1 MKNTRG
7 LLSFALSVMLIVSVL
22 PIGGFAA
29 IAENSSGRC
38 GSNLVWEY
46 DASTATLTI
55 SNTGT
60 YSTEMYN
67 YSYGKTPWFAFE
79 DSIKTV
85 NADSL
90 VSSVGKGAFTDCE
103 SLETVNMPGVT
114 NVGDYAFEGCSSL
127 KNIILSS
134 NASWSSVIIGEYA
147 FAYCSSLTKMI
158 IPFYWATIGKN
169 AFEWCENL
177 TTIGID
183 NHTNIGDYAFSHCPI
198 SSIYMI
204 RNGSPFAGTISN
216 NAFSGVT
223 ADVYYFY
230 DYPPYQNNVFGG
242 QFTYKKMSSGLI
254 GYNAY
259 WNYDQANEL
268 LTISGEGELFKYTG
282 GSALPWMGQNS
293 SSSYV
298 SDIKTIVVEDGIT
311 VIPQYAFEY
320 MGNVESVTLP
330 NTLLKLYPNA
340 FNDCKSLTKLVIPS
354 SVEYVDGQ
362 WYWYRCP
369 NLNDVYYVGTEQ
381 EWNNVYT
388 CKEPNSYCITPYF
401 LTYHAATQSCT
412 TVGYPAHY
420 EFDGTTNHTFYDLNK
435 IAIATPEP
443 SKLDHSFNDVWNT
456 NATRHWHTCTLCGTA
471 VSDDANH
478 SYDNPCDETC
488 NVCGYTRIVNH
499 EFNSKWSQDS
509 TNHWHE
515 CTICGNAVK
524 DVGNH
529 IYSNACDTT
538 CNTCGYERSV
548 THSFATTWTSDSMN
562 HWHKCTV
569 CGKADVQLYHVY
581 DNSCD
586 ATCNVCGY
594 VRQIEHNYSVYY
606 YADDDSHWRLCS
618 VCGEKSDYEPH
629 AWDDGIVTKSPSC
642 IETGVRTYTCS
653 VCGKK
658 RTEAIETTGHTIV
671 RDEAVPASC
680 TIDGMTAGSH
690 CSVCGEIFDPQE
702 PIPSSGH
709 NFSRWGCDSLFHW
722 LECSVCGEKDDCRY
736 PHDYDHNYD
745 NDCNTCGYVRT
756 VNPVSSPIKSIQVG
770 KVTLIEN
777 ISGYRNDMNN
787 CFVYTIP
794 ETLDITVTLNNGTV
808 LTAEEN
814 HGFIIDSEYYFP
826 RYNPDTSGWV
836 AGNTYTVNAELCG
849 KKFSFDVEIIANDY
863 TKLTIE
869 QSDDFY
875 LIFEKRDGTEE
886 RHRVISFDPRLGDQG
901 LIGGILKTDKYE
913 FPLVKFHYSAPDNGY
928 SEYEKNVFLE
938 IGNMTSNTVNNFYWL
953 KAQVLKNDYIM
964 ATMMYR
970 WYSNYSN
977 NQIFR
982 GFDRNHYNLDD
993 AITIASNALLKW
1005 KAQSYEVIGDVNYA
1019 YVSADDM
1026 MYALRYMFGLTGVD
1040 LTKYSLYNSK
1050 NPNQIKVVSIDGGC
1064 GPSSEKLIYENGQWE
1079 LTFKE
1084 LEADYP
1090 YDHIHFVLAE
1100 DFTIRTIEFVSDTEQ
1115 DIPLITVESKQ
1126 SVVGKEFTVSVDVSN
1141 NTGFSY
1147 LELTPVYA
1155 DELTL
1160 VKVDNGEIISD
1171 LTKAN
1176 QYLWL
1181 SDDDVYT
1188 NGNLMTFTFTTDKNT
1203 PAGKYEIGF
1212 VLRNCINNNEDNVDI
1227 RVVNGAVEIID
1238 FIYGD
1243 ANDDG
1248 VINGQDIVRLKKYI
1262 ANYDYNTNT
1271 CSVGIGGGSDANG
1284 DGIVNGQDVVRLK
1297 KYIANYDYTT
1307 ETSTVVLGPQN

>member
-1 MKNTRG
+1 MKKAKRF
-7 LLSFALSVMLIVSVL
+7 LAFVLSVILIFSVL
-22 PIGGFAA
+22 PTGTLTAL
-29 IAENSSGRC
+29 AETTSGYC
-38 GSNLVWEY
+38 GSNLLWEY
-46 DASTATLTI
+46 DTQTDTLTI

-79 DSIKTV
+79 DSIKIV

-90 VSSVGKGAFTDCE
+90 VSSVGKGAFTNCE

-114 NVGDYAFEGCSSL
+114 KVGDCAFEGCSSL

-134 NASWSSVIIGEYA
+134 NASWSPATIGEYA
-147 FAYCSSLTKMI
+147 FAYCSSLTKI
-158 IPFYWATIGKN
+158 VIPFQRATIGKN

-183 NHTNIGDYAFSHCPI
+183 NYANIGDYAFAHCPI

-204 RNGSPFAGTISN
+204 RNENPFAGTVSK
-216 NAFSGVT
+216 NAFSGVN

-230 DYPPYQNNVFGG
+230 GYAPYQNNGFGG
-242 QFTYKKMSSGLI
+242 ELTYKKVTSGLI
-254 GYNAY
+254 GYNAF
-259 WNYDQANEL
+259 WNYDQTNEL

-282 GSALPWMGQNS
+282 GSALPWMYLNNGSYQS
-293 SSSYV
+293 S
-298 SDIKTIVVEDGIT
+298 IKTIVVEDGIT

-320 MGNVESVTLP
+320 MGNVECVALP

-340 FNDCKSLTKLVIPS
+340 FNDCKSLTEIVIPS

-443 SKLDHSFNDVWNT
+443 SKLDHTFSDVWNT

-488 NVCGYTRIVNH
+488 NVCGYTRNVIH
-499 EFNSKWSQDS
+499 EYNSKWSYD
-509 TNHWHE
+509 TVNHWHE
-515 CTICGNAVK
+515 CTNCGTAISDISKHVYTN
-524 DVGNH
+524 
-529 IYSNACDTT
+529 SCDAT
-538 CNTCGYERSV
+538 CNICGYERSV

-562 HWHKCTV
+562 HWHKCTI
-569 CGKADVQLYHVY
+569 CGKADIQLYHVY

-594 VRQIEHNYSVYY
+594 VRQIEHNYSANY
-606 YADDDSHWRLCS
+606 YADNDSHWRLCS
-618 VCGEKSDYEPH
+618 VCGEKADYESH

-690 CSVCGEIFDPQE
+690 CSVCGEIFEPQE

-709 NFSRWGCDSLFHW
+709 NFSRWGYNSLCHW
-722 LECSVCGEKDDCRY
+722 LECSICGEKDDYLY
-736 PHDYDHNYD
+736 PHIYDHNYD
-745 NDCNTCGYVRT
+745 EDCNTCGYVRT
-756 VNPVSSPIKSIQVG
+756 VNPVNSPIKSIQAG
-770 KVTLIEN
+770 KITLIEN
-777 ISGYRNDMNN
+777 ISGYRDDMNN

-849 KKFSFDVEIIANDY
+849 KIFSFDVEIIANDY
-863 TKLTIE
+863 TGLNIE
-869 QSDDFY
+869 QTDDFY

-901 LIGGILKTDKYE
+901 LIGGILETDKYE

-953 KAQVLKNDYIM
+953 KAQSLKSDYIM
-964 ATMMYR
+964 ATTMYR
-970 WYSNYSN
+970 WYSKYAN
-977 NQIFR
+977 NQVFR
-982 GFDRNHYNLDD
+982 GYNKNDYDLDVV
-993 AITIASNALLKW
+993 ITIASNALLKW
-1005 KAQSYEVIGDVNYA
+1005 SAQRYEVVDDVNYG
-1019 YVSADDM
+1019 YVSIDDIK
-1026 MYALRYMFGLTGVD
+1026 YALRYMFGLMEVD
-1040 LTKYSLYNSK
+1040 LTKYSLYDSK
-1050 NPNQIKVVSIDGGC
+1050 NPNQVKFVSIDGGY
-1064 GPSSEKLIYENGQWE
+1064 GPSIETLTFENGQWD

-1084 LEADYP
+1084 LEVNYP
-1090 YDHIHFVLAE
+1090 YDYIRFVLDE
-1100 DFTIRTIEFVSDTEQ
+1100 DFTIESIEFVGDTEQ
-1115 DIPLITVESKQ
+1115 DPPLITVESKK
-1126 SVVGKEFTVSVDVSN
+1126 SVSGKDFTISVDISN
-1141 NTGFSY
+1141 NIGFSY
-1147 LELTPVYA
+1147 LELTPVYSN
-1155 DELTL
+1155 ELTL

-1176 QYLWL
+1176 QYLWV

-1188 NGNLMTFTFTTDKNT
+1188 NGNLMTFTFTTDRNT
-1203 PAGKYEIGF
+1203 PAGEYEVGF
-1212 VLRNCINNNEDNVDI
+1212 ILRNCINNNEENVDI
-1227 RVVNGAVEIID
+1227 KVINGTVEIID

-1262 ANYDYNTNT
+1262 ANYDYDTNT
-1271 CSVGIGGGSDANG
+1271 CSIEIGAGADANG
-1284 DGIVNGQDVVRLK
+1284 DGSVNGQDVVRLK

-1307 ETSTVVLGPQN
+1307 ETSTIILGPKG

>member
-1 MKNTRG
+1 MKTSSKR
-7 LLSFALSVMLIVSVL
+7 IVSIIL
-22 PIGGFAA
+22 A
-29 IAENSSGRC
+29 IALLMGLMPVGTVTVFAETATSGYC
-38 GSNLVWEY
+38 GSNLLWEY
-46 DASTATLTI
+46 DTSTYTLTI
-55 SNTGT
+55 SNQGT
-60 YSTEMYN
+60 SSSSMGN
-67 YSYGKTPWFAFE
+67 YSYGSSPWFSFK

-85 NADSL
+85 IADNK
-90 VSSVGKGAFTDCE
+90 VSSVGKFAFMDCS

-114 NVGDYAFEGCSSL
+114 DVGDYAFDSCASL
-127 KNIILSS
+127 KSVILSS
-134 NASWSSVIIGEYA
+134 NASWSNAKIGESA
-147 FAYCSSLTKMI
+147 FAFCSSLTKI
-158 IPFYWATIGKN
+158 VIPFQRATIGKN

-183 NHTNIGDYAFSHCPI
+183 NYANIGDYAFAHCPI

-204 RNGSPFAGTISN
+204 RNENPFAGTVSK
-216 NAFSGVT
+216 NAFSGVN

-230 DYPPYQNNVFGG
+230 GYAPYQNNGFGG
-242 QFTYKKMSSGLI
+242 QLTYKKVTSGLI
-254 GYNAY
+254 GYNAF
-259 WNYDQANEL
+259 WNYDQTNEL

-282 GSALPWMGQNS
+282 GSDLPWMYLNNGSYQS
-293 SSSYV
+293 S
-298 SDIKTIVVEDGIT
+298 IKTIVVEDGIT

-340 FNDCKSLTKLVIPS
+340 FNDCKSLTELVIPS

-642 IETGVRTYTCS
+642 IKTGVRTYTCS

-658 RTEAIETTGHTIV
+658 STETIETTGHTIV
-671 RDEAVPASC
+671 RDEAVPVSC

-690 CSVCGEIFDPQE
+690 CSVCGEIFEPQE

-709 NFSRWGCDSLFHW
+709 NFSRWGYNSLCHW
-722 LECSVCGEKDDCRY
+722 LECSICGEKDDYLY
-736 PHDYDHNYD
+736 PHIYDHNYD
-745 NDCNTCGYVRT
+745 EDCNTCGYVRT
-756 VNPVSSPIKSIQVG
+756 VNPVNSPIKSIQAG
-770 KVTLIEN
+770 KITLIEN
-777 ISGYRNDMNN
+777 ISGYRDDMNN

-849 KKFSFDVEIIANDY
+849 KIFSFDVEIIANDY
-863 TKLTIE
+863 TGLNIE
-869 QSDDFY
+869 QTDDFY

-953 KAQVLKNDYIM
+953 KAQSLKSDYIM
-964 ATMMYR
+964 ATTTYR
-970 WYSNYSN
+970 WYSKYSN

-982 GFDRNHYNLDD
+982 GYNKNDYDLDVV
-993 AITIASNALLKW
+993 ITIAANALLKW
-1005 KAQSYEVIGDVNYA
+1005 SAQRYEVVDDVNYG
-1019 YVSADDM
+1019 YVSIDDI
-1026 MYALRYMFGLTGVD
+1026 MYALRYMFGLTKVD
-1040 LTKYSLYNSK
+1040 LTEYSLYDYN
-1050 NPNQIKVVSIDGGC
+1050 NPNQFKFVCIDGGY
-1064 GPSSEKLIYENGQWE
+1064 GPNIETLTFENGQWD

-1084 LEADYP
+1084 LEVNYP
-1090 YDHIHFVLAE
+1090 YDYIHFVL
-1100 DFTIRTIEFVSDTEQ
+1100 DDTFTVQSIEFVNDTDCAADTE
-1115 DIPLITVESKQ
+1115 ILVENQKSL
-1126 SVVGKEFTVSVDVSN
+1126 VGNEITVSVDISN
-1141 NTGFSY
+1141 NVGIAY
-1147 LELTPVYA
+1147 LKLNLEYDMNALELISTSNTNLLHGSYTESQNINEVPYVLQWMGA
-1155 DELTL
+1155 D
-1160 VKVDNGEIISD
+1160 DSNGNGTIVD
-1171 LTKAN
+1171 LTFRVKDNA
-1176 QYLWL
+1176 LP
-1181 SDDDVYT
+1181 
-1188 NGNLMTFTFTTDKNT
+1188 GNYPVSSRVAEAYNSNFE
-1203 PAGKYEIGF
+1203 Y
-1212 VLRNCINNNEDNVDI
+1212 VDI
-1227 RVVNGAVEIID
+1227 FIKSGTIAVYDYLVGDFNG
-1238 FIYGD
+1238 
-1243 ANDDG
+1243 DG
-1248 VINGQDIVRLKKYI
+1248 VINGKDGIL
-1262 ANYDYNTNT
+1262 
-1271 CSVGIGGGSDANG
+1271 CSQALAGWNIEYSLAAADVNG
-1284 DGIVNGQDVVRLK
+1284 DGEFNGKDGILLSQYLAGWNV
-1297 KYIANYDYTT
+1297 T
-1307 ETSTVVLGPQN
+1307 LG